1 MWSDALLA
9 YLHYLS
15 IFTLIVFVT
24 AEAVVLRPDMTPAI
38 RRRLSIYDA
47 VYGASAGAVLVSG
60 LLRLFY
66 GAKGAAF
73 YVHNPVFHIKMGLF
87 VLVALMSI
95 PPTLTILRWKRQ
107 GKTLPD
113 FVPTPAEI
121 AKVRRWV
128 MLEAHLIIFI
138 PLAAV
143 LMARGIGM

>member
-95 PPTLTILRWKRQ
+95 PPTVTILHWKRQ
-107 GKTLPD
+107 GRTLPD

>member
-1 MWSDALLA
+1 MAAL
-9 YLHYLS
+9 
-15 IFTLIVFVT
+15 
-24 AEAVVLRPDMTPAI
+24 
-38 RRRLSIYDA
+38 
-47 VYGASAGAVLVSG
+47 AVLVTG
-60 LLRLFY
+60 VLRVLY

-73 YVHNPVFHIKMGLF
+73 YLHNPVFHVKIGLYI
-87 VLVALMSI
+87 LVGLLSI
-95 PPTLTILRWKRQ
+95 MPTVAILRWKKQ

-128 MLEAHLIIFI
+128 MIESHLIIFI

>member
-9 YLHYLS
+9 YLHYIS
-15 IFTLIVFVT
+15 IFTLIVFLT
-24 AEAVVLRPDMTPAI
+24 AEAVVLRPDMTPEI
-38 RRRLSIYDA
+38 RRRLARYDA
-47 VYGASAGAVLVSG
+47 VFGMAALAVLVTG
-60 LLRLFY
+60 VLRVLY

-73 YVHNPVFHIKMGLF
+73 YLHNPVFHVKIGLYI
-87 VLVALMSI
+87 LVGLLSI
-95 PPTLTILRWKRQ
+95 MPTVAILRWKKQ

-128 MLEAHLIIFI
+128 MIESHLIIFI

>member
-66 GAKGAAF
+66 GAKGTAF

-95 PPTLTILRWKRQ
+95 PPTVTILRWKRQ
-107 GKTLPD
+107 GRTLPD

>member
-66 GAKGAAF
+66 GAKGVAF

-95 PPTLTILRWKRQ
+95 PPTVTILRWKRQ

>member
-9 YLHYLS
+9 YLHYIS
-15 IFTLIVFVT
+15 IFTLLVFLT
-24 AEAVVLRPDMTPAI
+24 AEAVVLRPDMTPEI
-38 RRRLSIYDA
+38 RRRLARYDA
-47 VYGASAGAVLVSG
+47 VFGMAALAVLVTG
-60 LLRLFY
+60 VLRVLY

-73 YVHNPVFHIKMGLF
+73 YLHNPVFHVKIGLYI
-87 VLVALMSI
+87 LVGLLSI
-95 PPTLTILRWKRQ
+95 MPTVAILRWKKQ

-128 MLEAHLIIFI
+128 MIESHLIIFI